1 MNPMIAGLTPSA
13 LARNSGRILTVTS
26 LLKSVSIDTK
36 PKTKTFWL
44 SPKNLRC
51 GLSCRISTG
60 AFTLPAFSTQYLS
73 CDTCNCRYSISIVTR
88 RQEGGT
94 MLWARQ
100 LESDNKVQEF
110 PLMCWNFSPNSGLHQ
125 RLPKPAV

>member
-51 GLSCRISTG
+51 GFSCFTSATVFTSPKLSIQCSSHLIHVTVVTVYV
-60 AFTLPAFSTQYLS
+60 TLHDVKRAE
-73 CDTCNCRYSISIVTR
+73 R
-88 RQEGGT
+88 
-94 MLWARQ
+94 
-100 LESDNKVQEF
+100 DN
-110 PLMCWNFSPNSGLHQ
+110 G
-125 RLPKPAV
+125 RDD